1 MNEIGARSNSGKLRC
16 GIQESETKLKDLN
29 LRGSSTKIDSNGKGF
44 SLGMLETTTEWDS
57 NENTNGFVSEKN
69 LQGLPLSSVSSGLS
83 LKSLASNHLNELPN
97 QRSGLGLSLGSLTSE
112 NLTSENPKPGTSGP
126 SLSSLAS
133 NHLCSASSTTR
144 LGLSS
149 GLSLGSLAANH
160 TSDSNSA
167 SSSLGGISGSGLS
180 LSSLA
185 SNHLGNGN
193 SVTSSLGGTSKSGLS
208 LSSLASSHLGGGSS
222 VPSLGGASSHTFPS
236 GSAQSTSQFTIPAI
250 FGAKT
255 SQHIQKERSVS
266 PELEIDLMS
275 ALKLGSTAQ
284 DNTKAEEEKKEEV
297 QIVELTVPDL
307 SRVKSVLRKRKRSEF
322 SKVITRKWARL
333 AHPPPVSISLPTNN
347 INVFQFTD
355 PSPDDIV
362 LKAQSQSK
370 AFNRPSPVRQP
381 VLA

>member
-1 MNEIGARSNSGKLRC
+1 MG
-16 GIQESETKLKDLN
+16 
-29 LRGSSTKIDSNGKGF
+29 
-44 SLGMLETTTEWDS
+44 
-57 NENTNGFVSEKN
+57 
-69 LQGLPLSSVSSGLS
+69 
-83 LKSLASNHLNELPN
+83 
-97 QRSGLGLSLGSLTSE
+97 
-112 NLTSENPKPGTSGP
+112 
-126 SLSSLAS
+126 
-133 NHLCSASSTTR
+133 
-144 LGLSS
+144 
-149 GLSLGSLAANH
+149 
-160 TSDSNSA
+160 
-167 SSSLGGISGSGLS
+167 
-180 LSSLA
+180 
-185 SNHLGNGN
+185 
-193 SVTSSLGGTSKSGLS
+193 
-208 LSSLASSHLGGGSS
+208 HLGGGSS

-266 PELEIDLMS
+266 PEL
-275 ALKLGSTAQ
+275 
-284 DNTKAEEEKKEEV
+284 